1 MRMYAP
7 LLLSLALA
15 GAPAPAGAQVLLET
29 DAQRREGQRQLH
41 LQGVFT
47 DADSVLVQVYHDSD
61 VLLEEVQYH
70 GWSLT
75 LGAYESYWVK
85 FTDEQQRVKRLFI
98 GELSDDQVELVQAIE
113 VDFSVVGN
121 LAMLKERD
129 RQPDFLLFNIG
140 TSRKR

>member
-1 MRMYAP
+1 MRNLARI
-7 LLLSLALA
+7 LLLW
-15 GAPAPAGAQVLLET
+15 GAPAFAGDAGAQTLLTTECL
-29 DAQRREGQRQLH
+29 RKEGVRQLH

-61 VLLEEVQYH
+61 VLLEEVQYN

-75 LGAYESYWVK
+75 LGSFHSYTVK
-85 FTDEQQRVKRLFI
+85 FTDAQRREKRLYI
-98 GELSDDQVELVQAIE
+98 LELSDDQVELVQGIE

-121 LAMLKERD
+121 LALLKERD
-129 RQPDFLLFNIG
+129 RQPDFLLFNVG

>member
-1 MRMYAP
+1 MRALRI
-7 LLLSLALA
+7 LLLW
-15 GAPAPAGAQVLLET
+15 GAPAFAGAIQAQQLLTTECL
-29 DAQRREGQRQLH
+29 RKEGVRQLH

-61 VLLEEVQYH
+61 VLLEEVQYN

-75 LGAYESYWVK
+75 LGSFHSYTVK
-85 FTDEQQRVKRLFI
+85 FTDAQQRVKRLYI
-98 GELSDDQVELVQAIE
+98 QELSDDQVELVQGIE

-121 LAMLKERD
+121 LALLKERD
-129 RQPDFLLFNIG
+129 RQPDFLLFNVG